1 MAPKSFCIF
10 FFLDWLDEF
19 PLFEEIQPLEDS
31 KTCNGKFLSENESK
45 SNGENESQNQNSIS
59 SDYNLS
65 PSIVQDLFAS
75 TIENTTLFFS
85 ENSDVFYITGNSNV
99 DVTAAAAAA
108 AAIQEKEKKQTNV
121 DSGRVGVEND
131 EECFESV
138 TESTVQENLLTE
150 IVLPRSLPKPEMTSV
165 DEILMNAAMELDP
178 CDTDTDVSFGSPSS
192 TTTTTT
198 STSSSESKSGGSCSS
213 REEESDDPEWMPKS
227 KVSTSKKICSKGFKS
242 SSSRRGSGG
251 GGCGGSNQDDR
262 RQRKKEQN
270 KCAATRYRLKKKAE
284 IYEILKKE
292 EELKRAKVKL
302 EEKVFEMK
310 NEIKCL
316 KGLMRD
322 LFKAKGLI

>member
-1 MAPKSFCIF
+1 MYKVLKQNGGKKFSV
-10 FFLDWLDEF
+10 FFLSSKL
-19 PLFEEIQPLEDS
+19 EIINIVLSLCNS
-31 KTCNGKFLSENESK
+31 KTCNGKFVSENESK

-99 DVTAAAAAA
+99 DFTAAA
-108 AAIQEKEKKQTNV
+108 AAIQEKEKKQTNI
-121 DSGRVGVEND
+121 DSGKVGVEND

-178 CDTDTDVSFGSPSS
+178 CDTDTD
-192 TTTTTT
+192 
-198 STSSSESKSGGSCSS
+198 
-213 REEESDDPEWMPKS
+213 EESDDPEWMPKS
-227 KVSTSKKICSKGFKS
+227 KVSISKKICSKGFKS

-251 GGCGGSNQDDR
+251 CGGGNQDDR

-270 KCAATRYRLKKKAE
+270 KCAATRRIEKGKGQIGRKSIRNE
-284 IYEILKKE
+284 
-292 EELKRAKVKL
+292 KRNKMPERFNARFVQS
-302 EEKVFEMK
+302 
-310 NEIKCL
+310 
-316 KGLMRD
+316 
-322 LFKAKGLI
+322 